1 MDTRRD
7 FIKKSAMLATGA
19 GLLDRLPASIQKAMA
34 IDPAENS
41 AFWDAEHIVILMQ
54 ENRSFDHCYG
64 ALQGVRGFND
74 PRAIRQPNGNKVWL
88 QTDARGNT
96 YAPFRLDIDRSN
108 ATWIHSLPHSWEDQV
123 MARNRGWHNQWL
135 QAKQTGMADY
145 KHIPLTL
152 GYYNRED
159 IPFYYALADAFTV
172 CDQHFCSSLT
182 GTTPN
187 RLYLWSGT
195 IREKP
200 DFEAKANVKNEDID
214 YEKWAKWTS
223 FPERLEQH
231 GISWKIY
238 QNEISVPSG
247 LEGDRDA
254 FLSNFTDNPIEWF
267 ESYQVKFY
275 PEYRQHLLSVK
286 DKIPLEIAELE
297 NTLQTATG
305 KDLSK
310 AQKELARKK
319 AFYETLKR
327 DLELYTP
334 ENFEKLSAFQK
345 NIHQKAFTNNRKDP
359 NYRQLAMFEY
369 EDQGEKRQLD
379 LPKGDIL
386 HQFREDV
393 STGKLP
399 AVSWLVAPEKF
410 SDHPDAPWYGAW
422 YVSETLDILT
432 QNPEVWKKT
441 IFILTYDENDG
452 LFDHIPPFVA
462 PHHTKPDTGKVS
474 AGIDPSVEQVNLAH
488 ERKRAYKDPD
498 KQARED
504 AIGLGYRVPLVIAS
518 PWSRGGR
525 VCSEIFDHTSVLQFL
540 ETFLSK
546 KFKKD
551 VAEPNISQWR
561 RTICGDLTNVFKPY
575 RGEKIKLPVFLDKEP
590 FIARIHKAKFQDKP
604 SNFKAFSGDE
614 IERINRDDRHFDWG
628 ARQEKGIREACALPY
643 ELYAEGQ
650 LKGDHFELQL
660 KAGDQVFGSKSSGC
674 PFIAYTSR
682 LYQNEWVPSRNY
694 AVKAGDTLADH
705 WALSNF
711 EAQQYHVEVYGPNG
725 FYRAFRGSADT
736 AGVETMLRYE
746 FKNGALTGHVVLEI
760 RNHGAQKVRCMV
772 RDLSYKMPA
781 LTVDLSP
788 RGTRQRTIRL
798 EKSHHWYDLAVS
810 VAGSSHYE
818 RRYAGHVETGKKS
831 FTDPAMGQV
840 I

>member
-7 FIKKSAMLATGA
+7 FIKKAAMLATGS

-34 IDPAENS
+34 INPAENS
-41 AFWDAEHIVILMQ
+41 TFHDAEHIVILMQ

-88 QTDARGNT
+88 QSDAKGNT

-108 ATWIHSLPHSWEDQV
+108 ATWIYSLPHSWEDQV
-123 MARNRGWHNQWL
+123 MARNKGWHNRWL

-187 RLYLWSGT
+187 RLHLWSGT

-200 DFEAKANVKNEDID
+200 DFETKANVKNEDID
-214 YEKWAKWTS
+214 YGKWAKWTS

-238 QNEISVPSG
+238 QNEISVNSG
-247 LEGDRDA
+247 LEGDYDA

-267 ESYQVKFY
+267 ESYQVKFH
-275 PEYRQHLLSVK
+275 PEYRQYLLSVK
-286 DKIPLEIAELE
+286 DKVPLEITELE
-297 NTLQTATG
+297 NTIRTATG

-310 AQKELARKK
+310 AQQDLIRKK

-334 ENFEKLSAFQK
+334 ENFEKLTDFQK

-359 NYRQLAMFEY
+359 DYRQLATFEY
-369 EDQGEKRQLD
+369 EDRGEKRQLE

-393 STGKLP
+393 ATGTLP

-422 YVSETLDILT
+422 YVSEALDILT
-432 QNPEVWKKT
+432 KNPEVWKKT

-452 LFDHIPPFVA
+452 LFDHVPPFVA
-462 PHHTKPDTGKVS
+462 PHHLKPDTGKVS

-525 VCSEIFDHTSVLQFL
+525 VCSEVFDHTSVLQFL
-540 ETFLSK
+540 EVFLSK
-546 KFKKD
+546 KFKKA

-575 RGEKIKLPVFLDKEP
+575 QGETVKLPAFIDKAP
-590 FIARIHKAKFQDKP
+590 FITRIHKAKFQDKP
-604 SNFKAFSGDE
+604 SNFKSFSDAD
-614 IERINRDDRHFDWG
+614 IARINQGDRSFDWG
-628 ARQEKGIREACALPY
+628 AKQEQGIREACALPY

-650 LKGDHFELQL
+650 VKDARFELQL
-660 KAGDQVFGSKSSGC
+660 KAGNRVFGPQSSGC
-674 PFIAYTSR
+674 PFIAYTSGP
-682 LYQNEWVPSRNY
+682 YQNDWVPSRNY
-694 AVKAGDTLADH
+694 AVKAGDTLVDH
-705 WALSNF
+705 WTIGDF
-711 EAQQYHVEVYGPNG
+711 EAQQYHLEVYGPNG
-725 FYRAFRGSADT
+725 FYRAFRGKTDM

-746 FKNGALTGHVVLEI
+746 LKNGALTGHVVLEL
-760 RNHGAQKVRCMV
+760 RNNSARKVRCTV

-781 LTVDLSP
+781 LTVDLPPGS
-788 RGTRQRTIRL
+788 TRQRTIRL
-798 EKSHHWYDLAVS
+798 DKSHCWYDLAVS
-810 VAGSSHYE
+810 IAGNNHYE